1 MADKIVG
8 FSIQIK
14 GQNDVKSTTQ
24 LLGLLNTQLILV
36 ANTLGVIEK
45 TSGKAL
51 GELTSDIKTVSGSV
65 ATMGGVVK
73 SSFASFERGN
83 GIVQDLGNG
92 FLEVTK
98 EIDRTA
104 KSVKGLTQEELVQLE
119 VQRAIAREQKQVA
132 KQQAIIQKEGK
143 DNIAS
148 LRAQLSLTTLEWSK
162 FTQAELKNTEA
173 GRKAAAEKLRL
184 TNLLVKEEKA
194 TGDARRQV
202 GFYEKATAS
211 LGKTLLK
218 LSVGRDVVRGLFQS
232 FVTLVGQTK
241 DTNEAAKSITASFD
255 KLRNVATK
263 FGTAV
268 INFVAAPLKLLID
281 GAEGVAKSLFG
292 IDFSAA
298 KASDGVRDLQVAF
311 NSEIETLKAGNLST
325 EARKQLITDINTK
338 YKEYLPNLLSENAS
352 LEEIT
357 NAQNAANKAFEK
369 KITLLASEEQFV
381 DITKRRLDALRDSAK
396 LQTELTARE
405 KEYNEA
411 VKNTNNNN
419 RNGIDLGIEAARQ
432 RIAAVNGRIQ
442 GNKEIING
450 IEQEKKA
457 LDEVIKAEGINTA
470 DFVSNQKV
478 KTEAQTKAIDE
489 AAEAEKRR
497 LEQLKS
503 DQDQALEDLKA
514 NNLARLLLVKE
525 LSNELI
531 QVEIDNIQDQTIKA
545 IAAEQERF
553 RLEKEARKANLEQT
567 AKDIETE
574 GENLKKLFGVNSEEY
589 KKFVAESGEQLI
601 QVKDITRK
609 QDEQSEAQH
618 QNNLNK
624 IIKDGA
630 DANLEAEKKAGEARA
645 KIATES
651 FNVIQNAYKKNIANL
666 TEFIKKNAEE
676 AAKTTQ
682 AVKDTIVS
690 VIGSAFQAI
699 SDIAEIA
706 NNAENERLDA
716 AIQNRQDSIDSLNE
730 ELQTATGLQKQFLNQ
745 QLKQEQEALNAETK
759 AKEKA
764 QKEQAETQK
773 GIAIA
778 QALINGALGVTG
790 IWAGVISGNP
800 VIDAVL
806 KAVLTAALVVTTA
819 TQVAAISSQ
828 KFAKGGVLEGNS
840 HANGGIP
847 ATVGGRNV
855 ELEGGEAVINKRST
869 SMFMRELSA
878 INEAGGGVRFANG
891 GVLGEPMPAPNVS
904 SQIDNANM
912 QVNAFLSASMA
923 MVQATNNRIDKLQVI
938 QDLNNLQDIQKND
951 AKLQVRTTLR

>member
-8 FSIQIK
+8 FSIEIK
-14 GQNDVKSTTQ
+14 GQNDVKTTTQ

-36 ANTLGVIEK
+36 ANTLNVIDK

-51 GELTSDIKTVSGSV
+51 NELTKDVKTVSGSV

-92 FLEVTK
+92 FLEATR

-119 VQRAIAREQKQVA
+119 VERAILREQKQIA

-143 DNIAS
+143 DTIAS

-162 FTQAELKNTEA
+162 FTQAELKNTDA

-218 LSVGRDVVRGLFQS
+218 LSVGRDVVRGIFNAFTDIVKNGAS
-232 FVTLVGQTK
+232 
-241 DTNEAAKSITASFD
+241 TNETFANIAKSFERIKAFATGLATAFLNTFGGTIVKVIDAFSFAIFSVVNAFTSLSNSGGLIGGVFSVIGTALKGVISIFTEFPAVIGGVIEVLSEFKNIAVRTFSEVSLNIEKAITNI
-255 KLRNVATK
+255 KR
-263 FGTAV
+263 FGTA
-268 INFVAAPLKLLID
+268 ITGGDTKELDKRLK
-281 GAEGVAKSLFG
+281 E
-292 IDFSAA
+292 
-298 KASDGVRDLQVAF
+298 
-311 NSEIETLKAGNLST
+311 
-325 EARKQLITDINTK
+325 INTT
-338 YKEYLPNLLSENAS
+338 L
-352 LEEIT
+352 
-357 NAQNAANKAFEK
+357 ANNNIFARGIGQAFEDG
-369 KITLLASEEQFV
+369 F
-381 DITKRRLDALRDSAK
+381 
-396 LQTELTARE
+396 
-405 KEYNEA
+405 
-411 VKNTNNNN
+411 NN
-419 RNGIDLGIEAARQ
+419 A
-432 RIAAVNGRIQ
+432 
-442 GNKEIING
+442 
-450 IEQEKKA
+450 KKA
-457 LDEVIKAEGINTA
+457 QDEFNKSQ
-470 DFVSNQKV
+470 DL
-478 KTEAQTKAIDE
+478 
-489 AAEAEKRR
+489 EAEK
-497 LEQLKS
+497 LKQQAKNVEDLAAKKEAAAAAEKKRIEELKK

-514 NNLARLLLVKE
+514 NNIARLLLVKE

-553 RLEKEARKANLEQT
+553 RLEKEARKLRLEET
-567 AKDIETE
+567 AKDVENE
-574 GENLKKLFGVNSEEY
+574 AANLKKLFGANSEEY
-589 KKFVAESGEQLI
+589 IKFVAESGGQLV
-601 QVKDITRK
+601 QVKNISRE
-609 QDEQSEAQH
+609 QDEQSEQVH

-630 DANLEAEKKAGEARA
+630 DANLEAEKKAAEASL
-645 KIATES
+645 KIAQDTTKAVE
-651 FNVIQNAYKKNIANL
+651 NVFKKGLAKGLDIV
-666 TEFIKKNAEE
+666 KKTLEE
-676 AAKTTQ
+676 TAKTT
-682 AVKDTIVS
+682 AAIKDTIVS

-699 SDIAEIA
+699 SDISEAA
-706 NNAENERLDA
+706 NAAENERLDA
-716 AIQNRQDSIDSLNE
+716 AIQNRQDSIDNLNE
-730 ELQTATGLQKQFLNQ
+730 ELQNATGLQKKFLQQ
-745 QLKQEQEALNAETK
+745 QLKQEKDALDKETK

-790 IWAGVISGNP
+790 IWAGTISGNP
-800 VIDAVL
+800 VIDAVI

-828 KFAKGGVLEGNS
+828 KFAKGGLLEGNS

-878 INEAGGGVRFANG
+878 MNAAGGGVRFANG
-891 GVLGEPMPAPNVS
+891 GILGAPMNAPSVS
-904 SQIDNANM
+904 SQVDAANM
-912 QVNAFLSASMA
+912 QVNAFLSASME
-923 MVQATNNRIDKLQVI
+923 MVRATNNRIDNLQVI